1 MRVHRLEM
9 TAFGPY
15 AGTEVLDFDAL
26 NDAGMFLLT
35 GPTGAGKTTILDA
48 ICFALYGV
56 VPGER
61 GTRALRSDHAP
72 PERRPEVVL
81 EATVGDHRYRIRRSP
96 EWRRPK
102 RRGSGETKEHACATL
117 LELGDDGRER
127 LVSSRIAEVGHELQL
142 ALGMSAEQFLQVV
155 LLPQG
160 GFQTFLQASS
170 DERQAVLQKL
180 FHTHRFARIE
190 EWMRERTREVR
201 SSCAH
206 AEREVAQLLATLSHR
221 SGNQL
226 PEDLQGDQLGDVA
239 DVARRWAAERLEESR
254 AAHQAAATRH
264 QELLAAEAASRAA
277 DDLVARRV
285 ANAERADAA
294 RAVLAR
300 LDLTADQDA
309 AADRQLAD
317 HDRARQVAPL
327 LAGLPE
333 LERRCAS
340 AATGAQSLAA
350 SAGRHLVALPRS
362 LGAAASGAGSSL
374 DRPTRAALLEVRT
387 RLDERLGRLRALL
400 PREEERLRSVED
412 RRRVAELLEDAR
424 VRSAGLAERAAALPA
439 RREQAVREVAELQPL
454 ATGRARA
461 QAARDDAARRQDC
474 AAALP
479 AATAARD
486 HAHHR
491 WQQAREAASDAREHH
506 LDTVE
511 RRLAG
516 MAAELAGEL
525 RPGEQCQVCG
535 SPDHPRPATASGQ
548 AVREAEQ
555 EAALRRYEEARRQG
569 EVAELAHR
577 AAERDAERLAAGA
590 RGADLVECTR
600 LLAACDEQLTA
611 ALAAE
616 RRLPDAQAR
625 LTALADEDDALT
637 DELAAATAACR
648 QREAEL
654 VALDATAAATAA
666 ELTEATADLL
676 RGGGGS
682 PPLSPSADRW
692 LGVLVD
698 RLDAAAAA
706 VAAAV
711 AALDEHTGLVTR
723 LEEARAEAESAARD
737 HGFTT
742 AATAAAA
749 LLAER
754 RAAELEAT
762 RAAREEDRR
771 AAVAALAALE
781 ALEGP
786 GDQGPLSATD
796 REQSRAALAEA
807 SRRTTECAAAVG
819 AAGDRLRDLGALVG
833 ALDRALEEWEPLRA
847 DREVTESLSGLVRG
861 MSADN
866 QLQMRLSSYV
876 LATRLDQVLDAA
888 NERLLFM
895 RDQRYTV
902 RRCARSGG
910 SGGSG
915 GAGRS
920 GSGRAGL
927 GLEVLDAWTG
937 EARPPSTL
945 SGGETFIVSLAL
957 ALGLADVVA
966 EESGGLRVGTLF
978 VDEGFGMLDP
988 DTLDDVMDRIDG
1000 LRAGGRTVGVVSHV
1014 TELRARV
1021 PTQVHVAAGRD
1032 GSTLTVHAP
1041 HLAPA

>member
-26 NDAGMFLLT
+26 NDAGIFLLT

-61 GTRALRSDHAP
+61 GTRELRSDHAP
-72 PERRPEVVL
+72 PERSPEVVL
-81 EATVGDHRYRIRRSP
+81 EATIGDHRYRVRRSP

-102 RRGSGETKEHACATL
+102 RRGAGETKEHARATL
-117 LELGDDGRER
+117 LEVGDDGRER

-160 GFQTFLQASS
+160 GFQTFLRASS

-190 EWMRERTREVR
+190 DWMRERTREVR
-201 SSCAH
+201 VGCARS
-206 AEREVAQLLATLSHR
+206 ERTVTQLLATLAHR
-221 SGNQL
+221 AGSPL
-226 PEDLQGDQLGDVA
+226 PEELEGDQLGDVA
-239 DVARRWAAERLEESR
+239 DTARRWAADRLDTAR
-254 AAHQAAATRH
+254 AAHHAARTRH
-264 QELLAAEAASRAA
+264 EELRAAEVAARAA
-277 DDLVARRV
+277 DDRVARRV
-285 ANAERADAA
+285 AAAEQADAA
-294 RAVLAR
+294 RGVLAG
-300 LDLTADQDA
+300 LDGSADQDA
-309 AADRQLAD
+309 EAVRRLAAHD
-317 HDRARQVAPL
+317 HARQVAPL

-333 LERRCAS
+333 LDRRCAAIAAEAS
-340 AATGAQSLAA
+340 ALSATADHHLARLPATWRTGASGT
-350 SAGRHLVALPRS
+350 AGGARS
-362 LGAAASGAGSSL
+362 Q
-374 DRPTRAALLEVRT
+374 DRVTLLEVRT
-387 RLDERLGRLRALL
+387 RLDERLGRLRALF
-400 PREEERLRSVED
+400 PREEERLRSLED
-412 RRRVAELLEDAR
+412 RRRVEELLDDAR
-424 VRSAGLAERAAALPA
+424 RRSAVLAEHAAALPT
-439 RREQAVREVAELQPL
+439 RRERAVREVAELEPI
-454 ATGRARA
+454 
-461 QAARDDAARRQDC
+461 AASRPGAEAVRDETAHRQEC

-479 AATAARD
+479 AATSASDRAR
-486 HAHHR
+486 R
-491 WQQAREAASDAREHH
+491 EWTRLREAANDAREHH

-525 RPGEQCQVCG
+525 RPGAECQVCG
-535 SPDHPRPATASGQ
+535 SPDHPRPAAASLQ
-548 AVREAEQ
+548 AVGEAEQ
-555 EAALRRYEEARRQG
+555 EAALRRYEEARRL
-569 EVAELAHR
+569 ADLADRAHR
-577 AAERDAERLAAGA
+577 AAEREVERLAAGA
-590 RGADLVECTR
+590 RGADLLECTR
-600 LLAACDEQLTA
+600 LLGACEEQLTA
-611 ALAAE
+611 ARAAE
-616 RRLPDAQAR
+616 RRLPEVRAE
-625 LTALADEDDALT
+625 LTALRDEEDALAGR
-637 DELAAATAACR
+637 LSAATAACR
-648 QREAEL
+648 HHESEL
-654 VALDATAAATAA
+654 LALDATAAATAA
-666 ELTEATADLL
+666 ELDEATADL
-676 RGGGGS
+676 RRAGGELPTALGS
-682 PPLSPSADRW
+682 GRW
-692 LGVLVD
+692 LGALVD
-698 RLDAAAAA
+698 RLGAAAAA
-706 VAAAV
+706 VTAAV
-711 AALDEHTGLVTR
+711 TALDEHTGLESR
-723 LEEARAEAESAARD
+723 LEEARAEAEAAARN
-737 HGFTT
+737 HGF
-742 AATAAAA
+742 ATAAAA
-749 LLAER
+749 AGAVLTER
-754 RAAELEAT
+754 RATELRET
-762 RAAREEDRR
+762 RAARDEERR
-771 AAVAALAALE
+771 AALAALAAARA
-781 ALEGP
+781 ALGRP
-786 GDQGPLSATD
+786 GEEEPLSATD
-796 REQSRAALAEA
+796 REQSRAAVEEA
-807 SRRTTECAAAVG
+807 ARRTTACAATVG
-819 AAGDRLRDLGALVG
+819 ATGDRLRDLGALVEELNA
-833 ALDRALEEWEPLRA
+833 ALAEWEPLRVE
-847 DREVTESLSGLVRG
+847 REVTESLSGLVRG

-910 SGGSG
+910 T
-915 GAGRS
+915 GRT